1 MSNAVLT
8 NEQATLLLNELAT
21 NEGFRARYEQK
32 PAAALVELGI
42 PHETVVNLNASCL
55 APMRLA
61 DASAFSSA
69 LREFKDSSAQL
80 CLSMITPQLRF
91 NNGKTTT

>member
-21 NEGFRARYEQK
+21 NDGFRSRFEEK

-42 PHETVVNLNASCL
+42 PHETVVNLSASCL
-55 APMRLA
+55 APTRLA
-61 DASAFSSA
+61 APSAFAAA
-69 LREFKDSSAQL
+69 LKELKSNSAQL

-91 NNGKTTT
+91 DKSKAQ

>member
-1 MSNAVLT
+1 MSNSVLT

-21 NEGFRARYEQK
+21 NDGFRARFEEK

-42 PHETVVNLNASCL
+42 PHETVVNLSAACL

-61 DASAFSSA
+61 EPSVLAAA
-69 LREFKDSSAQL
+69 LKELKESSAQL

-91 NNGKTTT
+91 VDKGKAQ